1 MHEFLLRHVYLQ
13 GIHAHKLTRMKAAV
27 VTFLV
32 SIVVHELVRGAA
44 RRFPRSRSHLAARG

>member
-1 MHEFLLRHVYLQ
+1 VYLQ